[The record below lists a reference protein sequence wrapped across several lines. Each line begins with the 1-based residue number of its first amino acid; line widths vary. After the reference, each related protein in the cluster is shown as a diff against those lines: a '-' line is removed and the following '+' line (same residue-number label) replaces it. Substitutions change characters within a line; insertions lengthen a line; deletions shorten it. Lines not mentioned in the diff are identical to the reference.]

1 MYEYAIF
8 VISNDYRVKY
18 FIYTL
23 FSFLL
28 ILAAC
33 QPEIT
38 NGNVIVFVDVIGPYI
53 GECANYQDSTGE
65 LENREESTLSVFAVN
80 TNEAGVKTSCARL
93 DDFVLSVTRTTA
105 AEVEFEKQL
114 PDGSTVILTYYSER
128 DSIVLTQS
136 GAGMDNFIF
145 AGLRE

>member
-28 ILAAC
+28 ILTAC
-33 QPEIT
+33 QPDIT

-80 TNEAGVKTSCARL
+80 TNEAG
-93 DDFVLSVTRTTA
+93 
-105 AEVEFEKQL
+105 
-114 PDGSTVILTYYSER
+114 DGSTVILTYYSER